1 MEIVLEL
8 GKLLAAL
15 LVLGLSTERGVEL
28 LKTFWNLLVSKF
40 QWLSLKDKR
49 SFIFAAA
56 IAFCV
61 SYFFKVDITQYL
73 SVLDGFDADLLQL
86 VNALL
91 LTFAANFAH
100 NKIPLASGKSQ

>member
-1 MEIVLEL
+1 MDIVIEL
-8 GKLLAAL
+8 GKLFVAL

-40 QWLSLKDKR
+40 QWLNLQDKR

-61 SYFFKVDITQYL
+61 SYFFKVDLTQYL
-73 SVLDGFDADLLQL
+73 SVLDGFDANLLQL

-91 LTFAANFAH
+91 LTFAANYAH
-100 NKIPLASGKSQ
+100 DKLPLKAKSA